1 MLNRILT
8 TGALAA
14 LALTLTTADLAEA
27 SGRGN
32 FGGRGGHRV
41 AGASDKAHG
50 KRISEALGLSNEQ
63 KAQLQKLRTQGREE
77 MQALRSQE
85 DVTREQVQALRES
98 HREAFLAVLTD
109 EQRATAEQ
117 VRAERETIKAA
128 GKGRRGGRRQQRL
141 HLQEALGLNEDQQSQ
156 LQTLREEARTAVQA
170 LRKDESATRDQFR
183 ALRESH
189 REAFLA
195 VLTDE
200 QRATAEQ
207 VRAERETIKAAG
219 KGRRGGRRQQR
230 LHLQEALGLN
240 EDQQSQLQTLREEA
254 RTAVQA
260 LREDESATRD
270 QFRALRE
277 SRRRDFLEILTEEQQ
292 ATMES
297 LRAKRLHHRGRFG
310 PADGTKGAEGE
321 GLPLL
326 EATDGASKA
335 ATSVQSITW
344 GQIKAEIPGAR

>member
-14 LALTLTTADLAEA
+14 LALMLTTADLAEA

-63 KAQLQKLRTQGREE
+63 KAQLRKLRTQGREE

-85 DVTREQVQALRES
+85 DVTREQVQ
-98 HREAFLAVLTD
+98 
-109 EQRATAEQ
+109 
-117 VRAERETIKAA
+117 
-128 GKGRRGGRRQQRL
+128 
-141 HLQEALGLNEDQQSQ
+141 
-156 LQTLREEARTAVQA
+156 
-170 LRKDESATRDQFR
+170 